1 VHLLK
6 VIFLAVLQGV
16 TELFPVSSLGNAVVW
31 PHLLRMN
38 LDVESDSYLP
48 LLVMLHVGTAIAL
61 FVYFRDDW
69 FRLLGGVLHREDPE
83 RREERNLLT
92 LLVLATIPAGLL
104 GLIFEHRLK
113 TLFED
118 YRYAASFLIVN
129 GCMLALGEW
138 LRRRKRLRGAGDLR
152 VWQAVVIGTAQAGAL
167 FPGIS
172 RSGATFVGGLLAG
185 LTHEEAARFGFLLAT
200 PIIGAAGVLEVP
212 KLLRE
217 ENRGDIPSALL
228 GGVIAGVVAYAS
240 TWVLMRYFHRND
252 VNALLPF
259 AIYSAALGV
268 LTLIIG

>member
-16 TELFPVSSLGNAVVW
+16 TELFPVSSLGNAVVV
-31 PHLLRMN
+31 PHLLHMN
-38 LDVESDSYLP
+38 IDVESDSYLP
-48 LLVMLHVGTAIAL
+48 LLVMLHVGTATAL
-61 FVYFRDDW
+61 FIYFREDW
-69 FRLLGGVLHREDPE
+69 FRLLRGVLRRDDPAL
-83 RREERNLLT
+83 REERNFLL
-92 LLVLATIPAGLL
+92 LLVVATIPAGLL
-104 GLIFEHRLK
+104 GLTFEHRLK

-129 GCMLALGEW
+129 GLMLAVGEW
-138 LRRRKRLRGAGDLR
+138 LRRRKRLRGAGELR
-152 VWQAVVIGTAQAGAL
+152 TWQAVVIGTAQAGAL

-217 ENRGDIPSALL
+217 QNRGDIPAALL
-228 GGVIAGVVAYAS
+228 GGLIAGCVAYAS
-240 TWVLMRYFHRND
+240 TWLLMRYFHRND

-268 LTLIIG
+268 LTLIFG